1 MKKAFSGL
9 KGARIM
15 GILQIKKR
23 YSLNEIMVIV
33 ALFCVS
39 TFALM
44 EHSSISISAI
54 SMIKTPILL
63 LGAVAVASQ
72 AQTILRNFF
81 KKKYFGLYAALI
93 VLSGMLIWSMRA
105 NMNALIGESP
115 LRDTVRLILYLFE
128 LFSLA
133 VILAERG
140 KGMFALRFV
149 FIYEMALLVITDIL
163 MLSGAVRFF
172 SGGFES
178 YFVGSKFSVGY
189 MHMNALTLWA
199 MTRKPG
205 AHKKGMPK
213 KSIAALTVF
222 LVVIAIRV
230 DCMTGIIGCVIL
242 LGIYLLLTT
251 RKSSTVRFFISSR
264 MLVVFLL
271 CSVVFSFA
279 AQWLLNLPVISFIVE
294 NVFKRDTTL
303 TGRLNIYLQYIQ
315 KVSDHWLTGYGYG
328 NGNVVS
334 VFLFRY
340 ENTQNAILQWVL
352 QVGVPTT
359 AMLLYVMY
367 WISCTVRRANDAK
380 VRRTLPM
387 IALIYTYIV
396 LGTVETTFNMSFLM
410 WWAFIFMLVNE
421 RRKDPRQTR

>member
-1 MKKAFSGL
+1 
-9 KGARIM
+9 M
-15 GILQIKKR
+15 GILQMRKR
-23 YSLNEIMVIV
+23 YSLNELMVMV

-44 EHSSISISAI
+44 EYSSISISAV

-72 AQTILRNFF
+72 AQTIMRSFF
-81 KKKYFGLYAALI
+81 KKRYFGLYVSLI
-93 VLSGMLIWSMRA
+93 ALSGMLIWSMRA

-149 FIYEMALLVITDIL
+149 FGYEMVLLVLNDLL
-163 MLSGAVRFF
+163 MLSRVVTFY

-178 YFVGSKFSVGY
+178 YLVGSKFSVVY

-199 MTRKPG
+199 MTRRPG
-205 AHKKGMPK
+205 ARRQKLPK
-213 KSIAALTVF
+213 KSIAALTLF
-222 LVVIAIRV
+222 LIIIAVRV
-230 DCMTGIIGCVIL
+230 DCMTGVIGCVML
-242 LGIYLLLTT
+242 LCIYLLITMQ
-251 RKSSTVRFFISSR
+251 KGKKVRFFLSPM
-264 MLVVFLL
+264 MLVLFLTG
-271 CSVVFSFA
+271 SVVFSFI
-279 AQWLLNLPVISFIVE
+279 AQWLLNLPIISFIIE
-294 NVFKRDTTL
+294 NVFGRDTTL

-315 KVSDHWLTGYGYG
+315 KVSSHWLTGYGYG

-334 VFLFRY
+334 VALFRY

-359 AMLLYVMY
+359 VMLLFVMY
-367 WISCTVRRANDAK
+367 WIARTVKKTDDVK
-380 VRRTLPM
+380 VGRILPLV
-387 IALIYTYIV
+387 ALIYTYIV
-396 LGTVETTFNMSFLM
+396 LGTVETTFNMSFIM
-410 WWAFIFMLVNE
+410 WWAFIFMLINE
-421 RRKDPRQTR
+421 RRRNPNQSR